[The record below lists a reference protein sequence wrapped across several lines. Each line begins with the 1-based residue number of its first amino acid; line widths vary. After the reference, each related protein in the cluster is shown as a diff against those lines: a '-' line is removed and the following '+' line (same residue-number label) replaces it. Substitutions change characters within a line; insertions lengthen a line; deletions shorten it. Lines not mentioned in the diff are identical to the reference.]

1 MAKKIIILGNVV
13 LIILTLS
20 LVGGC
25 SKKEET
31 KVEYNNNVFT
41 ETMYENLVEI
51 NYWSGNTRIVIS
63 NKEDIQEIFSYLASL
78 NLSDLPQ
85 DDILHAKMGHSRF
98 DLVLKDKT
106 ICLGILSGE
115 IGISDIGKYQT
126 NKDIVSS
133 IRSIAL
139 QSK

>member
-1 MAKKIIILGNVV
+1 MSKKHIIFDNVV
-13 LIILTLS
+13 LIILL

-51 NYWSGNTRIVIS
+51 NYWSRNTSIVIT

-78 NLSDLPQ
+78 ELSDLPP
-85 DDILHAKMGHSRF
+85 DDFLHAKMGHSRF

-126 NKDIVSS
+126 DKDIVSS
-133 IRSIAL
+133 IRNIAL

>member
-1 MAKKIIILGNVV
+1 MAKKFIILGNVV
-13 LIILTLS
+13 LIILTIS

-25 SKKEET
+25 SKKEEA

-51 NYWSGNTRIVIS
+51 NYWSGDTTIVIS

-78 NLSDLPQ
+78 KLSDMPPV
-85 DDILHAKMGHSRF
+85 DILHAKTGHS
-98 DLVLKDKT
+98 LVNLILKDKT
-106 ICLGILSGE
+106 IHLGILSGE
-115 IGISDIGKYQT
+115 IGISDIGYYQT
-126 NKDIVSS
+126 DKDIVSS
-133 IRSIAL
+133 IRNIAL